1 MKITE
6 QASEI
11 TYTINVTRAE
21 LITIRDVL
29 GKSPGVAP
37 WYPLYQSLEDTIPAR
52 EQA

>member
-6 QASEI
+6 QVNEP
-11 TYTINVTRAE
+11 TYTIDVTRAE

-29 GKSPGVAP
+29 GKSPGIAP
-37 WYPLYQSLEDTIPAR
+37 WYPLYQCIEDTIPFK